1 MPEVPTPG
9 GHAWDADE
17 LDRIGAADELQ
28 LASRRSD
35 GTLRPYVTMWVVRLD
50 DHLYVRSA
58 GGPDRP
64 WYRHTLASGTGRIR
78 AGGTEA
84 DVGFGRSGGTVE
96 GDIDAAYHS
105 KYDRYGAGIVGHVV
119 GPEAHS
125 VTIRL
130 VPTRPELS

>member
-1 MPEVPTPG
+1 MPEVPTLG
-9 GHAWDADE
+9 GPAWNADE

-28 LASRRSD
+28 LASRRPD
-35 GTLRPYVTMWVVRLD
+35 GTLRPYVTMWVVRVG

-64 WYRHTLASGTGRIR
+64 WYCYALASGTGRIR

-84 DVGFGRSGGTVE
+84 DAGFARSDGTVE
-96 GDIDAAYHS
+96 GDIDAAYHT
-105 KYDRYGAGIVGHVV
+105 KYDRYGAHIVGHVV
-119 GPEAHS
+119 GPDAHN

-130 VPTRPELS
+130 VPARPELS